1 MFGASQGG
9 VKAYVNV
16 GEESGVMGASPHK
29 LIVMLFD
36 GALVAVASALQYMK
50 SGNIP
55 AKGQS
60 ISKAIMIIDGG
71 LRASLNLEVGGAIAA
86 NLNAL
91 YMYMSNQLL
100 IANLKNQPETLEMV
114 RDLLQG
120 LKESWEAIGDKPATS
135 AVEVP
140 DVPAVPKLP
149 AYDALAPKTTS
160 RFLKA

>member
-1 MFGASQGG
+1 MFGSPQGG
-9 VKAYVNV
+9 VNAYVKV
-16 GEESGVMGASPHK
+16 GEETGVAAASPHQ

-36 GALVAVASALQYMK
+36 GALVAVKAAQQYMK

-71 LRASLNLEVGGAIAA
+71 LRASLNTEVGGDIAT

-91 YMYMSNQLL
+91 YEYMSKQLL

-114 RDLLQG
+114 HGLLLE
-120 LKESWEAIGDKPATS
+120 LKEAWEAIGVKPVGVAEQ
-135 AVEVP
+135 A
-140 DVPAVPKLP
+140 AAPKMP
-149 AYDALAPKTTS
+149 AYDALAPKTS
-160 RFLKA
+160 RLMKA